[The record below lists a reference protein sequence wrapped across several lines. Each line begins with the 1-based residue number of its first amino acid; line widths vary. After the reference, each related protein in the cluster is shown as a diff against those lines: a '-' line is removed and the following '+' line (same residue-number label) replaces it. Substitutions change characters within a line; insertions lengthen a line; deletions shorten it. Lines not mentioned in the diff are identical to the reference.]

1 MIAKVSSLKQVFE
14 DAAETEVN
22 GVVTMETVN
31 MVTMGGR
38 RGLSCL
44 FLLLV
49 SRANIKA
56 WKDMK

>member
-49 SRANIKA
+49 STS
-56 WKDMK
+56 